1 MAAAAAV
8 LLGAAADPQALAV
21 IMGRGEG
28 AIDKAAIAYAPINRM
43 CDPHGNANLLTS
55 AANDSWKAVRKAV
68 AVSFSIQHIKKK
80 FPLVLGRVNQ
90 LVARIAA
97 QGPGASI
104 DVDQAALRVTLDVI
118 GLVSSSEQH
127 CSSIAYHGWM
137 NCCWLCCVAWAVG
150 DAVLRAMFAA

>member
-1 MAAAAAV
+1 
-8 LLGAAADPQALAV
+8 
-21 IMGRGEG
+21 MGRGEG

-90 LVARIAA
+90 LVCRIAA
-97 QGPGASI
+97 QGPQASI

-118 GLVSSSEQH
+118 GLVSAEQGSCLFVPWH
-127 CSSIAYHGWM
+127 WQQRE
-137 NCCWLCCVAWAVG
+137 WLLASCVPCG
-150 DAVLRAMFAA
+150 

>member
-1 MAAAAAV
+1 
-8 LLGAAADPQALAV
+8 LLLLCAAADPHALAV

-118 GLVSSSEQH
+118 GLVRREQDGSSH
-127 CSSIAYHGWM
+127 AHDGHFARLVM
-137 NCCWLCCVAWAVG
+137 LCCMGSW
-150 DAVLRAMFAA
+150 

>member
-1 MAAAAAV
+1 
-8 LLGAAADPQALAV
+8 
-21 IMGRGEG
+21 MGRGEG
-28 AIDKAAIAYAPINRM
+28 AIDKAAMAYAPINRM

-90 LVARIAA
+90 LVGRIAA

-118 GLVSSSEQH
+118 GLVSSNGD
-127 CSSIAYHGWM
+127 CSCNALGGWPGK
-137 NCCWLCCVAWAVG
+137 LC
-150 DAVLRAMFAA
+150 

>member
-1 MAAAAAV
+1 MFAA
-8 LLGAAADPQALAV
+8 AAADPQALAV

-118 GLVSSSEQH
+118 GLVSNSCSHSS
-127 CSSIAYHGWM
+127 CSHAHHG
-137 NCCWLCCVAWAVG
+137 
-150 DAVLRAMFAA
+150 